1 MKLSGLAFYNFRHSV
16 REYGVLIL
24 SLAFSVF
31 IFFSFQNVVYSDSVA
46 FLESMRK
53 DMIEMGVQAASVV
66 FGVFFFFF
74 TWYATGVFLQQR
86 KRETGIY
93 IFMGLDNR
101 KIGKLYALEA
111 FFTGLAAWA
120 AGTGTGILFSRLFQM
135 LLLKLSDVAVEIR
148 FSISLKPVLITA
160 AMFWG
165 IYGLMVWRGYRS
177 VVKSSVTELLSS
189 AKQKE
194 HVRQGKLRT
203 ALLSLT
209 GAAVLAAGYVC
220 ALKTGRES
228 SLNYALAAVILVVAG
243 VWLLYDGLIPAV
255 VEAMCRKKKFLY
267 RKQRTLWINSLSWRM
282 KKNYRM
288 YAMVTILM
296 ITAVTV
302 LGTAIALHGRYENSR
317 TFRNTYTFQ
326 VAGFGEKLD
335 RQEIIRGI
343 EEENKVEYSSEIR
356 VLALPAELFHTPYVY
371 QDYGVIAESQ
381 IRQAA
386 EDTGLTW
393 EYPGLQKGECVELTH
408 IVLLSLADS
417 EPEKEMT
424 LGDTSYRV
432 LGACSEPFLGDLQN
446 DMSFYVLD
454 DQDYEALI
462 SQGAEMTFYNF
473 RIENPENLEASED
486 FIRSLS
492 RQDENGNY
500 LVGTS
505 VVRPEDS
512 EGAYIRIT
520 YSLCLFL
527 FVTII
532 LAAGSILFLKAGND
546 AREDRERY
554 QVLEKL
560 GIPERT
566 LRKSLGWEIRFTYY
580 CPVVLMAVSSW
591 FSLRA
596 LSNVMLGENLIW
608 VNLFSALFILAVF
621 AVICLL
627 SERSCWK
634 TVTAR
639 KS

>member
-282 KKNYRM
+282 KKN
-288 YAMVTILM
+288 
-296 ITAVTV
+296 
-302 LGTAIALHGRYENSR
+302 
-317 TFRNTYTFQ
+317 
-326 VAGFGEKLD
+326 
-335 RQEIIRGI
+335 
-343 EEENKVEYSSEIR
+343 
-356 VLALPAELFHTPYVY
+356 
-371 QDYGVIAESQ
+371 
-381 IRQAA
+381 
-386 EDTGLTW
+386 
-393 EYPGLQKGECVELTH
+393 
-408 IVLLSLADS
+408 
-417 EPEKEMT
+417 
-424 LGDTSYRV
+424 
-432 LGACSEPFLGDLQN
+432 
-446 DMSFYVLD
+446 
-454 DQDYEALI
+454 
-462 SQGAEMTFYNF
+462 
-473 RIENPENLEASED
+473 
-486 FIRSLS
+486 
-492 RQDENGNY
+492 
-500 LVGTS
+500 
-505 VVRPEDS
+505 
-512 EGAYIRIT
+512 
-520 YSLCLFL
+520 
-527 FVTII
+527 
-532 LAAGSILFLKAGND
+532 
-546 AREDRERY
+546 
-554 QVLEKL
+554 
-560 GIPERT
+560 
-566 LRKSLGWEIRFTYY
+566 
-580 CPVVLMAVSSW
+580 
-591 FSLRA
+591 
-596 LSNVMLGENLIW
+596 
-608 VNLFSALFILAVF
+608 
-621 AVICLL
+621 
-627 SERSCWK
+627 
-634 TVTAR
+634 
-639 KS
+639 